1 MKKCIECTSTVESD
15 AKFCPTCGGEQP
27 MVSSTQNTGT
37 AYSASIGDKNVI
49 SGNIIGKNEE
59 YKISGPTTINKIED
73 QTKTFIT
80 CAVSGKHLLRG
91 RDSIINCP
99 KCKSD
104 VSEEFYDF
112 HAFRCVNCEKE
123 SFGLYSARFEDVF
136 EDGVIDKNERI
147 QLDMLAESLSINED
161 TKKLLELRVR
171 EKVANQRSS
180 DADSES
186 NDLSGFQRIEITKAK
201 SLLFEQSDFVK
212 AYGILEKLYG
222 SCSHNDEISYLY
234 FLVKALHRSNT
245 YFQKNEAALVV
256 EMDDFWWNFW
266 SFKACL
272 QVGKADEGLLRLAN
286 GKLRYSGKRE
296 FFSISETMVY
306 LNLYAQSNDNAY
318 FQEAVKISREVSFIQ
333 SLPIDTLC
341 LVIQRVVDGV
351 KTTKGL
357 SAEGLFYWSRV
368 LGFSVTEPS
377 IQGYPNQHGHGSASM
392 NKPLAGL
399 SAMLD
404 STLRSNFMTDFNK
417 SLENFSA
424 PQFEK
429 PQTSLPVERKYF
441 ILISG
446 VSKGPLSQ
454 AELINHIVTGELT
467 ADTYV
472 WSNDMADW
480 QLASVVEEI
489 SRLLH

>member
-1 MKKCIECTSTVESD
+1 MKKCIECTSTIESD

-27 MVSSTQNTGT
+27 MVSSTQNTGSS
-37 AYSASIGDKNVI
+37 YSASIGDKNVI

-59 YKISGPTTINKIED
+59 YKITGPTTINKIED

-104 VSEEFYDF
+104 VSEVFYDF
-112 HAFRCVNCEKE
+112 QAFRCVNCEKE

-136 EDGVIDKNERI
+136 DDGVIDKSERI
-147 QLDMLAESLSINED
+147 QLDMLAESLLINKD
-161 TKKLLELRVR
+161 TKKLLELKVR
-171 EKVANQRSS
+171 EKVSNQRSS
-180 DADSES
+180 NAETES
-186 NDLSGFQRIEITKAK
+186 TDLSGFQRIEITKAK

-212 AYGILEKLYG
+212 AHGILEKLYG
-222 SCSHNDEISYLY
+222 SCSHNDEIGYLY
-234 FLVKALHRSNT
+234 FLTKALHRSNT
-245 YFQKNEAALVV
+245 YFQNQESALGG
-256 EMDDFWWNFW
+256 EIEDFWWNFW

-272 QVGKADEGLLRLAN
+272 QIGKADEGLLRLAN

-296 FFSISETMVY
+296 YFSICETMVY
-306 LNLYAQSNDNAY
+306 LNLYAQSNNDAY
-318 FQEAVKISREVSFIQ
+318 FQEAIKISREVTFSQ
-333 SLPIDTLC
+333 PSPIDTLC
-341 LVIQRVVDGV
+341 LVIQRVLEGV
-351 KTTKGL
+351 KTSDGL
-357 SAEGLFYWSRV
+357 SAEGTFYLNRV
-368 LGFSVTEPS
+368 FGFSLTTPT
-377 IQGYPNQHGHGSASM
+377 IQIHPNKHDSASM

-404 STLRSNFMTDFNK
+404 TTLGANFMTDFNT

-429 PQTSLPVERKYF
+429 PQSPLTVEKKYF
-441 ILISG
+441 VLISG
-446 VSKGPLSQ
+446 VSKGPLSKT
-454 AELINHIVTGELT
+454 ELINHIVTGELT
-467 ADTYV
+467 ADSYV

-480 QLASVVEEI
+480 QLASQVEEI
-489 SRLLH
+489 NKILKT